1 MIPNWQ
7 ISLTLWAV
15 IWSLLSFVVIS
26 ITLLATSKK
35 TDAAFVFAGFENVT
49 GWGSGMAGILG
60 IMQSALS
67 LIGSDAATHM
77 SEEMPD
83 PARDTPRAMVY
94 SVVMG
99 GAT

>member
-1 MIPNWQ
+1 
-7 ISLTLWAV
+7 
-15 IWSLLSFVVIS
+15 
-26 ITLLATSKK
+26 
-35 TDAAFVFAGFENVT
+35 
-49 GWGSGMAGILG
+49 
-60 IMQSALS
+60 
-67 LIGSDAATHM
+67 M